1 VTRTFWLSFCDT
13 DLPASQQF
21 LGACLVEVTDA
32 EAATARKIVAAK
44 YPLAKKD
51 AEWIAAASRKAHAM
65 KCNPGGEMLS
75 IDVTGHPNL
84 AKFPRHRL
92 LSRADIE
99 ALDGPAVQLDS
110 NGCEVQ
116 AVRAKEKR

>member
-1 VTRTFWLSFCDT
+1 MTRTFWLSFCDS
-13 DLPASQQF
+13 DRPVKQQF
-21 LGACLVEVTDA
+21 LGACLVDVDENDA
-32 EAATARKIVAAK
+32 AAALAVIRRRFPRAK
-44 YPLAKKD
+44 D
-51 AEWIAAASRKAHAM
+51 GAEWIGAASRKAHAM

-116 AVRAKEKR
+116 AVRAKEKP